1 LLNSYLDNIIKGKE
15 KDLGSEDEIDEVLG
29 RVVALFSY
37 LQDKDEFF
45 EYFRKALC
53 KRLLSK
59 TKQYNENSEKSFLSK
74 LKGQSGDAAIRK
86 LQGMFTDVQEESISD
101 LKQKFE
107 QHNGGSKI
115 GPVELEVTVLN
126 DSHWPISSTQK
137 FPLYLG
143 KELDAC
149 MNKFQTYYDS
159 TTEKKKLTWLF
170 NYGTVTLNARFTN
183 SKTPISL
190 VLTPLQASIMMCFNE
205 APKLT
210 FQEIATRLWPQS
222 QPGKK
227 TLGQSQGVGNVQD
240 MSLEEILR
248 FAIQPL
254 VYFKYKILSKEN
266 DVDPKKESVKKNRCL
281 FAS

>member
-1 LLNSYLDNIIKGKE
+1 MIAPL
-15 KDLGSEDEIDEVLG
+15 
-29 RVVALFSY
+29 
-37 LQDKDEFF
+37 
-45 EYFRKALC
+45 
-53 KRLLSK
+53 KR
-59 TKQYNENSEKSFLSK
+59 
-74 LKGQSGDAAIRK
+74 
-86 LQGMFTDVQEESISD
+86 
-101 LKQKFE
+101 
-107 QHNGGSKI
+107 
-115 GPVELEVTVLN
+115 
-126 DSHWPISSTQK
+126 
-137 FPLYLG
+137 
-143 KELDAC
+143 
-149 MNKFQTYYDS
+149 
-159 TTEKKKLTWLF
+159 KKLTWLF

-266 DVDPKKESVKKNRCL
+266 DVDPKKESVKKKNRCL